1 MKRVAGFTLIELLI
15 AMSLATL
22 VSLLAYGGL
31 QVAMGA
37 WHATDQRQREMESSS
52 LAQSLLRRLLESPEV
67 ASVRDEEDVE
77 QVAFRGDE
85 QGLIFVAQL
94 SALDDSEQLY
104 WVQLLQDKQLST
116 GGQSW
121 QLLMRYMPML
131 EMSEMD
137 WGLLIDSLEK
147 DGEEK
152 VLLED
157 QPRALRFA
165 YLEQLSEGGV
175 EWQREWRQRQ
185 SLPALIRIT
194 PARRKQG
201 ALAELVVA
209 PRNMA
214 YAVLSGK

>member
-1 MKRVAGFTLIELLI
+1 MKRAAGFTLIELLV

-37 WHATDQRQREMESSS
+37 WKVVDERQREMEGNY
-52 LAQSLLRRLLESPEV
+52 LAQALLRRLLEGAEAV
-67 ASVRDEEDVE
+67 TVRDEEDV
-77 QVAFRGDE
+77 QQSAFRGDE
-85 QGLIFVAQL
+85 EGVLFVTRL
-94 SALDDSEQLY
+94 PALDDSDQLY
-104 WVQLLQDKQLST
+104 WVQLLQDKTFST
-116 GGQSW
+116 EGQRW

-131 EMSEMD
+131 EMSAMD
-137 WGLLIDSLEK
+137 WKLLVDSLEH
-147 DGEEK
+147 DGEQK
-152 VLLED
+152 LLLDD

-165 YLEQLSEGGV
+165 YLEQMTEGGS
-175 EWQREWRQRQ
+175 EWQPEWQQ
-185 SLPALIRIT
+185 QQGLPALIRIT

-214 YAVLSGK
+214 YVVLSGK

>member
-1 MKRVAGFTLIELLI
+1 MKRVAGFTLIELLV

-37 WHATDQRQREMESSS
+37 WKVVDERQREMEGNY
-52 LAQSLLRRLLESPEV
+52 LAQALLRRLLEGAETV
-67 ASVRDEEDVE
+67 TVRDEEDV
-77 QVAFRGDE
+77 QQSAFRGDE
-85 QGLIFVAQL
+85 EGVLFVTRL
-94 SALDDSEQLY
+94 PALDDSDQLY
-104 WVQLLQDKQLST
+104 WVQLLQDKTFST
-116 GGQSW
+116 EGQRW

-131 EMSEMD
+131 EMSAMD
-137 WGLLIDSLEK
+137 WKLLVDSLEH
-147 DGEEK
+147 DGEQK
-152 VLLED
+152 LLLDD

-165 YLEQLSEGGV
+165 YLEQMTEGGS
-175 EWQREWRQRQ
+175 EWQPEWQQ
-185 SLPALIRIT
+185 QQGLPALIRIT

-214 YAVLSGK
+214 YVVLSGK

>member
-1 MKRVAGFTLIELLI
+1 MKRVAGFTLIELLV

-37 WHATDQRQREMESSS
+37 WKVVDERQREMEGNY
-52 LAQSLLRRLLESPEV
+52 LAQALLRRLLEGAAAV
-67 ASVRDEEDVE
+67 TVRDEEDV
-77 QVAFRGDE
+77 QQSAFRGDE
-85 QGLIFVAQL
+85 EGVLFVTRL
-94 SALDDSEQLY
+94 PALDDSDQLY
-104 WVQLLQDKQLST
+104 WVQLLQDKTFST
-116 GGQSW
+116 EGQRW

-137 WGLLIDSLEK
+137 WKLLVDSLEHE
-147 DGEEK
+147 GEQK
-152 VLLED
+152 LLLDD

-165 YLEQLSEGGV
+165 YLEQLNEGGS
-175 EWQREWRQRQ
+175 EWQPQWQQ
-185 SLPALIRIT
+185 QQGLPALIRIT

-214 YAVLSGK
+214 YVVLSGK

>member
-1 MKRVAGFTLIELLI
+1 MKRAAGFTLIELLV

-37 WHATDQRQREMESSS
+37 WKVVDERQREMEGNY
-52 LAQSLLRRLLESPEV
+52 LAQALLRRLLEGAEAV
-67 ASVRDEEDVE
+67 TVRDEEDV
-77 QVAFRGDE
+77 QQSAFRGDE
-85 QGLIFVAQL
+85 EGVVFVTRL
-94 SALDDSEQLY
+94 PALDDSDQLY
-104 WVQLLQDKQLST
+104 WVQLLQDKTFST
-116 GGQSW
+116 EGQRW

-131 EMSEMD
+131 EMSAMD
-137 WGLLIDSLEK
+137 WKLLVDSLEN
-147 DGEEK
+147 DGEQK
-152 VLLED
+152 LLLDD

-165 YLEQLSEGGV
+165 YLEQLTEGGS
-175 EWQREWRQRQ
+175 EWQPEWQQ
-185 SLPALIRIT
+185 QQGLPALIRIT

-214 YAVLSGK
+214 YVVLSGK

>member
-1 MKRVAGFTLIELLI
+1 MRRAAGFTLIELLV

-37 WHATDQRQREMESSS
+37 WQAADQRQREMEGNY

-67 ASVRDEEDVE
+67 VSVRDEEDV
-77 QVAFRGDE
+77 QQIAFQGDE
-85 QGLIFVAQL
+85 QSLVFVARL
-94 SALDDSEQLY
+94 PALGDPEQLY

-116 GGQSW
+116 KGQRW

-131 EMSEMD
+131 EMRAMD
-137 WGLLIDSLEK
+137 WTLLLDSLEEY
-147 DGEEK
+147 GEK
-152 VLLED
+152 KILLED

-165 YLEQLSEGGV
+165 YLEQMDDGGS
-175 EWQREWRQRQ
+175 EWQREWRQRLE
-185 SLPALIRIT
+185 LPALIRIT

-201 ALAELVVA
+201 ALAQLVVA
-209 PRNMA
+209 PRNFA
-214 YAVLSGK
+214 YVVLSGK

>member
-1 MKRVAGFTLIELLI
+1 MKRAAGFTLIELLV

-37 WHATDQRQREMESSS
+37 WKVVDQRQREIEDNY
-52 LAQSLLRRLLESPEV
+52 LAQALLRRLLEGPEV
-67 ASVRDEEDVE
+67 VTLRDEEDV
-77 QVAFRGDE
+77 QQLAFRGDE
-85 QGLIFVAQL
+85 EGVIFVSRL
-94 SALDDSEQLY
+94 STLDDSDQLY
-104 WVQLLQDKQLST
+104 WVQLLQDKAFSAD
-116 GGQSW
+116 GQRW

-131 EMSEMD
+131 EMSAMD
-137 WGLLIDSLEK
+137 WKLLVDSLEN
-147 DGEEK
+147 DGEQK
-152 VLLED
+152 LLLDD

-165 YLEQLSEGGV
+165 YLEQLTEGGS
-175 EWQREWRQRQ
+175 EWQPQWQQ
-185 SLPALIRIT
+185 QQALPALIRIT

-214 YAVLSGK
+214 YVVLSGK